1 MGPLSLG
8 TSSFYDELDDETT
21 AEGLTIHYSET
32 SQIWSGGNFVQG
44 RSTIVQRVG
53 QELADFYW
61 QTSEPDGLGGFT
73 AVDLMKLSNE
83 QLLVQPSIL
92 GQGTLNLLPN
102 QTLSGGNGSILTLGL
117 ADNRYLSNAGGTIA
131 GNLTIT
137 GSDVTING
145 SKVLTEADEGYIKYT
160 PDGRIVTAGASVTEW
175 TGGIG
180 LGGGSTVSGY
190 QAIAIGNWSFAL
202 GDRSVALGRDAN
214 ASANVSIAI
223 GYGPYAGGQRSIV
236 IGHYAG
242 SYAEGSIA
250 IGQEAKTTQ
259 KGQVVLGNFNETAP
273 YSPDNALPNDWLFSL
288 GNGTADNARSNALV
302 VRRNGDMEVK
312 GTSLTVNGN
321 QVLTEAALD
330 AAIETV
336 NLGGGNYLSKSP
348 LIGLTYG
355 TNTTAAAHSV
365 ALGEESVASGTLS
378 SSAMGYFT
386 LANQSGTHALGNY
399 LVANRPGQ
407 IVLGNYNDFGLD
419 SAGSATA
426 DPADAIFVIGNGSAD
441 NARSNALVIKRGG
454 DIALQGTSLT
464 YNGAGLLTQASADTL
479 YLSQAQATANYLTVT
494 AATAAYQTK
503 PAVGIDFLTS
513 EDLVTIQASIE
524 AKIDESELE
533 AALENIDLSGNY
545 LSNDPQVGLA
555 YGTGSSAVAASSSA
569 IGEHVEA
576 NMTGQVVVGRYNK
589 VETASNP
596 PTEDDP
602 VFVVGVGNGIPED
615 EGERKNAVVVKRNG
629 DVNVTGG
636 VLRVM
641 PAGDLFM
648 GFTSGPAPIELE

>member
-1 MGPLSLG
+1 MNGSAARTDQTIAIGKGIEATRPGQVALGSYNVYDYVAHTSSPGDQIFVIGNGTADNARSNALVVKRNGDMEVKG
-8 TSSFYDELDDETT
+8 TS
-21 AEGLTIHYSET
+21 LTVN
-32 SQIWSGGNFVQG
+32 GN
-44 RSTIVQRVG
+44 R
-53 QELADFYW
+53 
-61 QTSEPDGLGGFT
+61 
-73 AVDLMKLSNE
+73 
-83 QLLVQPSIL
+83 
-92 GQGTLNLLPN
+92 
-102 QTLSGGNGSILTLGL
+102 
-117 ADNRYLSNAGGTIA
+117 
-131 GNLTIT
+131 
-137 GSDVTING
+137 
-145 SKVLTEADEGYIKYT
+145 VLTEASGDTRYLKSMSDSYSFVYGEQAQATPWTSSVAIGYQAMANEHAISI
-160 PDGRIVTAGASVTEW
+160 GHTAGSMGGMISAPYSIGLGYASR
-175 TGGIG
+175 TGGI
-180 LGGGSTVSGY
+180 
-190 QAIAIGNWSFAL
+190 
-202 GDRSVALGRDAN
+202 
-214 ASANVSIAI
+214 
-223 GYGPYAGGQRSIV
+223 
-236 IGHYAG
+236 
-242 SYAEGSIA
+242 GSIA
-250 IGQEAKTTQ
+250 IGSSSNGANECSVAIGHLAFAWGFQSIAIGKGIQ
-259 KGQVVLGNFNETAP
+259 SARLGQVVLGNFNAYETHSDTP
-273 YSPDNALPNDWLFSL
+273 SISDKIFVI

-302 VRRNGDMEVK
+302 VRRNGDMEVM
-312 GTSLTVNGN
+312 GTSLTVNGAA
-321 QVLTEAALD
+321 VLTEAALD
-330 AAIETV
+330 AAIENV
-336 NLGGGNYLSKSP
+336 NLGGGNYLSKNP

-355 TNTTAAAHSV
+355 SNTTAAAHSV

-378 SSAMGYFT
+378 SSAIGYDT

-419 SAGSATA
+419 SAGSATS

-479 YLSQAQATANYLTVT
+479 YLSQAHATANYLTVT
-494 AATAAYQTK
+494 AAAAAYQTK
-503 PAVGIDFLTS
+503 PAMGIDFLTS
-513 EDLVTIQASIE
+513 EDLVTIQANIE

-555 YGTGSSAVAASSSA
+555 YGTGSTAVAASSSA

-641 PAGDLFM
+641 PAGDLSM
-648 GFTSGPAPIELE
+648 DGFTSGPPPIDLE

>member
-1 MGPLSLG
+1 AGETSLSLG
-8 TSSFYDELDDETT
+8 QDTGAYTDRSIAIGRGSLAYLPGQV
-21 AEGLTIHYSET
+21 AI
-32 SQIWSGGNFVQG
+32 GN
-44 RSTIVQRVG
+44 
-53 QELADFYW
+53 Y
-61 QTSEPDGLGGFT
+61 
-73 AVDLMKLSNE
+73 N
-83 QLLVQPSIL
+83 IL
-92 GQGTLNLLPN
+92 GNVVHTVWQYDPIFII
-102 QTLSGGNGSILTLGL
+102 GNGT
-117 ADNRYLSNAGGTIA
+117 ADNARSNALVVKRNGDMEVKGSSLTVN
-131 GNLTIT
+131 GNQ
-137 GSDVTING
+137 
-145 SKVLTEADEGYIKYT
+145 VLTEVSGDTRYLKAMSDPFIFVYGEQAEATAWTQSFAIGYHAK
-160 PDGRIVTAGASVTEW
+160 AGANAISI
-175 TGGIG
+175 GGHAG
-180 LGGGSTVSGY
+180 DMGSGI
-190 QAIAIGNWSFAL
+190 Q
-202 GDRSVALGRDAN
+202 SVALGYVARALGN
-214 ASANVSIAI
+214 SAVALGYEAYAGGADSLAILNGSATRTDRTIAI
-223 GYGPYAGGQRSIV
+223 GKGV
-236 IGHYAG
+236 
-242 SYAEGSIA
+242 
-250 IGQEAKTTQ
+250 EATRP
-259 KGQVVLGNFNETAP
+259 GQVALGNYNLFDYTSHTP
-273 YSPDNALPNDWLFSL
+273 SPGDQIFVI

-312 GTSLTVNGN
+312 GTSLTVNGEV
-321 QVLTEAALD
+321 VLTEAALD

-336 NLGGGNYLSKSP
+336 NLGGGNYISKNP

-355 TNTTAAAHSV
+355 TNSTAAAHSV

-479 YLSQAQATANYLTVT
+479 YLSQTQATANYLTVA

-545 LSNDPQVGLA
+545 LSSDPQVGLA

-641 PAGDLFM
+641 PAGDLSM
-648 GFTSGPAPIELE
+648 DGFTSGPTPIDLE